1 MKRYK
6 VTYRYRKD
14 GSAGIYKT
22 DMMYVSSAE
31 FAIPTCIG
39 IYQARG
45 EVSVGVSITIY
56 LFYR

>member
-31 FAIPTCIG
+31 FAIEELKRHYTCNKFVKCW
-39 IYQARG
+39 RT
-45 EVSVGVSITIY
+45 S
-56 LFYR
+56 